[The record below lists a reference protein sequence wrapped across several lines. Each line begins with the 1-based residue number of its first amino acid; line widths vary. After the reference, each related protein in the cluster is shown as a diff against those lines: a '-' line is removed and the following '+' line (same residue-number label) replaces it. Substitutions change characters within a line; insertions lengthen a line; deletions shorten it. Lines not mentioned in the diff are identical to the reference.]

1 MDVCDDAHSDM
12 LGRCLAK
19 FLNDLD
25 GGSAANKNNDSGNAL
40 SSSGALGSSR
50 QGGGRDN
57 NNRGHNQHNNNFS
70 PGRGGR
76 NGRGNFDNRGGGRG
90 HNNNQGRGG
99 GRGNN
104 RSLHGAAFDR
114 LNRGRPQDFDRNNN
128 NRGQNFD
135 RGGRNGG
142 RMGRSGGRGFGGRDN
157 RGRSGNNNF
166 QQNHHQQQNSD
177 NSNKRKGREEKEE
190 DDFVSTAL
198 EKGLGAERNN
208 TQQSNKRQRYD
219 DNRRSGRGVS
229 KSKSIS
235 YCAHD
240 AFFIPLLTC
249 DYCLVI
255 YHTDHFLG
263 WDLSR
268 GVDAVAFPITPPLNR
283 LHSSVRVHWFQ
294 IPLAG
299 KSALVLFCHMNLYIH
314 YEVGDLNT
322 LLGLS
327 LPSFNCLC
335 KPMF

>member
-1 MDVCDDAHSDM
+1 MEMDVCDDAHSDM

-19 FLNDLD
+19 FLNGLD

-57 NNRGHNQHNNNFS
+57 NNRGHNQHNNNNNFS

-99 GRGNN
+99 RGNN

-114 LNRGRPQDFDRNNN
+114 LNRGRPQDHQIDRNNN

-177 NSNKRKGREEKEE
+177 NNNKRKGREEKEE
-190 DDFVSTAL
+190 ENFVSTAL
-198 EKGLGAERNN
+198 EKGLGAERGN

-219 DNRRSGRGVS
+219 DNTANDNDYNMEESSGRGRGGRFGGIGRGVS

-235 YCAHD
+235 YCTHD
-240 AFFIPLLTC
+240 AFL
-249 DYCLVI
+249 Y
-255 YHTDHFLG
+255 
-263 WDLSR
+263 
-268 GVDAVAFPITPPLNR
+268 
-283 LHSSVRVHWFQ
+283 
-294 IPLAG
+294 
-299 KSALVLFCHMNLYIH
+299 LF
-314 YEVGDLNT
+314 
-322 LLGLS
+322 
-327 LPSFNCLC
+327 
-335 KPMF
+335 

>member
-1 MDVCDDAHSDM
+1 MEMDVCDDAHSDM

-19 FLNDLD
+19 FLNGLD

-57 NNRGHNQHNNNFS
+57 NNRGHNQHNNNNFS
-70 PGRGGR
+70 PGQRGGR
-76 NGRGNFDNRGGGRG
+76 NGRGNFDNRGRG

-114 LNRGRPQDFDRNNN
+114 LNRGRPQDHQIDRNNN

-177 NSNKRKGREEKEE
+177 NNNKRKGREEKEE
-190 DDFVSTAL
+190 ENFVSTAL
-198 EKGLGAERNN
+198 EKGLGAERGN

-219 DNRRSGRGVS
+219 DNTANDNDYNMEESSGRGRGGRFGGIGRGVS

-235 YCAHD
+235 YCTHD
-240 AFFIPLLTC
+240 AFL
-249 DYCLVI
+249 Y
-255 YHTDHFLG
+255 
-263 WDLSR
+263 
-268 GVDAVAFPITPPLNR
+268 
-283 LHSSVRVHWFQ
+283 
-294 IPLAG
+294 
-299 KSALVLFCHMNLYIH
+299 LF
-314 YEVGDLNT
+314 
-322 LLGLS
+322 
-327 LPSFNCLC
+327 
-335 KPMF
+335 